1 MSATGGRA
9 SMSWRRW
16 LVVAVVA
23 NLVGGAVFVF
33 THGIVPS
40 WIIYP
45 IFLIIGLIRLRQGG
59 SKGVVFLGVT
69 ALVFI
74 LVHFPFTP
82 FGPEGSACQRTSGSC
97 IQPILWVS
105 LFVLPLLA
113 LVVVWLAYREAKAGS
128 ASTRP
133 ASP

>member
-1 MSATGGRA
+1 MSATGRGA
-9 SMSWRRW
+9 SMPWRRW
-16 LVVAVVA
+16 LVVVVVA
-23 NLVGGAVFVF
+23 NLIGGAVFVL

-59 SKGVVFLGVT
+59 SKGIVFLGVT

-74 LVHFPFTP
+74 LVHLPFTP
-82 FGPEGSACQRTSGSC
+82 FGPEGSACKESFDPC
-97 IQPILWVS
+97 IQPILWVG

-113 LVVVWLAYREAKAGS
+113 LVVAWLAYRAAKTGS

>member
-1 MSATGGRA
+1 
-9 SMSWRRW
+9 MSWRRW

-23 NLVGGAVFVF
+23 NLIGGAVFVL
-33 THGIVPS
+33 THAIVPS

-59 SKGVVFLGVT
+59 SKGIVFLGVT

-82 FGPEGSACQRTSGSC
+82 FGPEGSACQSLDSC

-113 LVVVWLAYREAKAGS
+113 LIVAWLAYREAKTGS
-128 ASTRP
+128 ALTRP

>member
-1 MSATGGRA
+1 
-9 SMSWRRW
+9 MSWRRW
-16 LVVAVVA
+16 LVVAVIA
-23 NLVGGAVFVF
+23 NLIGGAVWVIS
-33 THGIVPS
+33 HAIVPS

-59 SKGVVFLGVT
+59 SKGIVFLGVT

-82 FGPEGSACQRTSGSC
+82 FGPEGSVCKESFDPC
-97 IQPILWVS
+97 IQS
-105 LFVLPLLA
+105 LGWISMFVLPLLA
-113 LVVVWLAYREAKAGS
+113 LVVAWLTYREAKTRS